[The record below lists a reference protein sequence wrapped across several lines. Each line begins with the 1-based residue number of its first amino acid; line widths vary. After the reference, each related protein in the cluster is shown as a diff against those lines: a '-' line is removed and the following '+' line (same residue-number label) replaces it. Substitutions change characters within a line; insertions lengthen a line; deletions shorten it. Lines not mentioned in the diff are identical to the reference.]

1 MRTRPD
7 RGDRALASRAGPG
20 LLRLR
25 CGDCGHSWERVAT
38 AVEARDLLALHA
50 TQQQEMHDA
59 LAGADPDGLTRELDA
74 LLRRYSR

>member
-1 MRTRPD
+1 MIERSH
-7 RGDRALASRAGPG
+7 RAPGPG

-59 LAGADPDGLTRELDA
+59 LAVADPDGLTRELDA